1 MRQAAGQVAWETH
14 RALHLLFGLALLL
27 LLAAG
32 GAAWRLAQGPIELPF
47 LAQAIADRAN
57 EFAADGMAPDARLEV
72 GRVSIGWQGWRDGH
86 LTPLELRLS
95 DVRLRQPDGAVT
107 AELPGAGI
115 TLSLPW
121 LLRGELAPRRLE
133 LLRPEMT
140 LRRDAAGHVA
150 LLVGPATAGAAEAG
164 GQQGNAGLD
173 SLLTELMRAPSD
185 DTPLSALQSLRILGG
200 RITVEDAALGKTW
213 VLDAADVTLRRR
225 LGGGLLGDA
234 EATLLLG
241 AERVPVW
248 IGAEMATPPD
258 GTPAELA
265 LQLRLPEL
273 RPAQLAA
280 AAPGLAPLAR
290 LDATARI
297 EAAVRLGA
305 DGTWRDASARLST
318 ESGVLDLGE
327 GRRLA
332 IAGLALDLAATR
344 DRVTLTQGRLRL
356 DGPTPPNLT
365 LAGEA
370 LLRDG
375 RWRGAATLGL
385 DRVAI
390 ADLGRHWPEGL
401 GRSVRSWITQNLT
414 AGIARDGQWRI
425 EAEAGAGLEAPR
437 VTSLTGTLE
446 VAEATVHWL
455 RPIPPAERA
464 AGQVTFG
471 LEEISLRVTG
481 GRQSGGQVTVR
492 DGTVRFLLPPG
503 GQESAALEINLAG
516 PIPDA
521 LAVVQHPRLRL
532 FERRP
537 LPIKDP
543 RGSMEGKLN
552 INFPLLADLPVALL
566 QLRVQARLRD
576 VRMADVLLGRPLERG
591 TVDLTV
597 DNNGLRATGT
607 ATLAEIAARLTVEM
621 DFREGPAS
629 QVVMRETVRAETDA
643 SRLVALGLA
652 LPELVEGA
660 IGLDIRSERRRSG
673 QGRAHVRAELRQAR
687 LMIDPLAYTKPPGQ
701 NAGGEMVLRL
711 AGDRLEAIES
721 FRVEAADLRLR
732 GAASFTGATRLER
745 ITITEGVVEGS
756 RFSGEA
762 RPPASPGAPWSVT
775 LRGAV
780 LDLRRTL
787 AEDSPSQNA
796 DPAPDP
802 AADQGPA
809 FAADARFDRVLL
821 GEGREVAAVVAQAR
835 IDGRGVLR
843 AGTLAGRA
851 GPRGRFEAVIQPA
864 GNGRSLQLEAED
876 AGALLGS
883 FDVLRKLEGGR
894 LSVRARYAGNH
905 PGAPLQGTAEM
916 TDFAVRDAPSFAKL
930 LQAMTL
936 YGLVEAVSGPGLG
949 FSRLV
954 APFSLT
960 PEVLT
965 LGEARA
971 FSASL
976 GLTATGTLDRRR
988 QRLNMTGTI
997 VPAYFF
1003 NSLLGNIPIFGRL
1016 FAPEA
1021 GGGLFAA
1028 TFRITGAAEDPQV
1041 SVNPLAALTPGF
1053 LRGLF
1058 GIGQATP
1065 GRP

>member
-1 MRQAAGQVAWETH
+1 MRQAAGQVAREAH

-47 LAQAIADRAN
+47 LAEAIAERAN
-57 EFAADGMAPDARLEV
+57 AYVVPGTAPDARLEV

-95 DVRLRQPDGAVT
+95 DVRLRQPEGVVA
-107 AELPGAGI
+107 AELPDAAV

-133 LLRPEMT
+133 LLRPELT
-140 LRRDAAGHVA
+140 LRRDAAGQVA
-150 LLVGPATAGAAEAG
+150 LLVGSGTPGEAQAG
-164 GQQGNAGLD
+164 GQEGGAGLD
-173 SLLTELMRAPSD
+173 ELVAELMRAPSD
-185 DTPLSALQSLRILGG
+185 ATPLSALQSLRILGG

-248 IGAEMATPPD
+248 IGAEMTTSSTD
-258 GTPAELA
+258 GPAELA
-265 LQLRLPEL
+265 LRLRLPEL

-280 AAPGLAPLAR
+280 AAPGLAPLSR
-290 LDATARI
+290 LDATVRV
-297 EAAVRLGA
+297 EAEVRMGS
-305 DGTWRDASARLST
+305 DGTLRDASARLAT
-318 ESGVLDLGE
+318 EAGVLDLGE
-327 GRRLA
+327 GRRLPMG
-332 IAGLALDLAATR
+332 GLEVALVGTR
-344 DRVTLTQGRLRL
+344 DRITLTQGRLRL
-356 DGPTPPNLT
+356 DGPTPPVLT
-365 LAGEA
+365 LGGEA
-370 LLRDG
+370 LLREG

-401 GRSVRSWITQNLT
+401 GTSVRSWITQNLT

-464 AGQVTFG
+464 AGRVTFG
-471 LEEISLRVTG
+471 LEEISMRVTG
-481 GRQSGGQVTVR
+481 GRQSGGQVTLR
-492 DGTVRFLLPPG
+492 DSSVRFLLPPG
-503 GQESAALEINLAG
+503 AQETAAMEINLAG

-543 RGSMEGKLN
+543 RGSMEGRLT
-552 INFPLLADLPVALL
+552 IGFPLLADLPVALL
-566 QLRVQARLRD
+566 QLRAQARLRD

-597 DNNGLRATGT
+597 DNNGLRASGT

-621 DFREGPAS
+621 DFRDGPAS

-660 IGLDIRSERRRSG
+660 IGLDVRSERRRNG
-673 QGRAHVRAELRQAR
+673 QGRAHVRAELRHAR
-687 LMIDPLAYTKPPGQ
+687 LMIDPLAYAKPPGQ
-701 NAGGEMVLRL
+701 HAGGEMVLRL

-745 ITITEGVVEGS
+745 ITITEGVVDGS

-762 RPPASPGAPWSVT
+762 RPPASPGAQWSVA

-780 LDLRRTL
+780 LDLRRAL
-787 AEDSPSQNA
+787 AEDG
-796 DPAPDP
+796 PAPDP
-802 AADQGPA
+802 ASEAAGDQGPA
-809 FAADARFDRVLL
+809 FAADARFERVLL
-821 GEGREVAAVVAQAR
+821 GEGRELAAVVAQAR

-905 PGAPLQGTAEM
+905 PGAPLQGSAEM
-916 TDFAVRDAPSFAKL
+916 TDFAVRDAPAVAKL

-1003 NSLLGNIPIFGRL
+1003 NSLLGNIPILGRL

-1028 TFRITGAAEDPQV
+1028 TFRVTGPAEDPQV

-1058 GIGQATP
+1058 GIGQPVP

>member
-1 MRQAAGQVAWETH
+1 MAWEAH

-32 GAAWRLAQGPIELPF
+32 AGAWRLAKGPIELPF
-47 LAQAIADRAN
+47 LAEAIAERAN
-57 EFAADGMAPDARLEV
+57 AFAANGMAPDARLEV
-72 GRVSIGWQGWRDGH
+72 GQVSIGWQGWRDGH
-86 LTPLELRLS
+86 LAPLELRLS
-95 DVRLRQPDGAVT
+95 AVRLRQPDGVVT
-107 AELPGAGI
+107 AELPDAAV

-121 LLRGELAPRRLE
+121 LLRGEFAPRRLE

-140 LRRDAAGHVA
+140 LRRDGQGQIA
-150 LLVGPATAGAAEAG
+150 LLLGQGPAAAQG
-164 GQQGNAGLD
+164 GSNAGLD
-173 SLLTELMRAPSD
+173 DLLNELMHAPSD

-234 EATLLLG
+234 GATLLLG
-241 AERVPVW
+241 AERVPIW
-248 IGAEMATPPD
+248 IAAEMASPPD

-265 LQLRLPEL
+265 LRLRLPEL

-290 LDATARI
+290 LDATARV
-297 EAAVRLGA
+297 EAAILMAPDGA
-305 DGTWRDASARLST
+305 LRTATARLST
-318 ESGVLDLGE
+318 GAGVLDLGE
-327 GRRLA
+327 DQR
-332 IAGLALDLAATR
+332 IAMAELELDLAAAP
-344 DRVTLTQGRLRL
+344 DRITLTQGRLRL
-356 DGPTPPNLT
+356 DGPTPPVLT

-370 LLRDG
+370 LLGEG

-401 GRSVRSWITQNLT
+401 GRSARSWITENLT

-437 VTSLTGTLE
+437 LTSLTGTLE

-464 AGQVTFG
+464 MGRVTFG
-471 LEEISLRVTG
+471 LEEISMRVTG

-503 GQESAALEINLAG
+503 AQETAVMEFNLAG
-516 PIPDA
+516 PVPDA

-543 RGSMEGKLN
+543 RGSMEGKLT
-552 INFPLLADLPVALL
+552 ISFPLLADLPVEQL
-566 QLRVQARLRD
+566 QLRVQSRLRD
-576 VRMADVLLGRPLERG
+576 VRMADVLMGRPLERG

-597 DNNGLRATGT
+597 DNNGLRASGT

-621 DFREGPAS
+621 DFRNGPAS

-652 LPELVEGA
+652 LPELVEGT
-660 IGLDIRSERRRSG
+660 IGLDVRTERRRSG
-673 QGRAHVRAELRQAR
+673 QGRAVVRAELRDAR
-687 LMIDPLAYTKPPGQ
+687 LMIEPLAFTKPPGQ
-701 NAGGEMVLRL
+701 AAGGEMVLRL

-721 FRVEAADLRLR
+721 FRVDAADLRLR
-732 GAASFTGATRLER
+732 GQARFTGETRLER
-745 ITITEGVVEGS
+745 IVISEGVVEGS
-756 RFSGEA
+756 RFTGEA
-762 RPPASPGAPWSVT
+762 RPPSGPGSPWAVT
-775 LRGAV
+775 LRGPV
-780 LDLRRTL
+780 LDLRRSL
-787 AEDSPSQNA
+787 AEDSP
-796 DPAPDP
+796 APG
-802 AADQGPA
+802 AADSTDDRGPA
-809 FAADARFDRVLL
+809 FVADARFDRVLL
-821 GEGREVAAVVAQAR
+821 GPEREVAAVMAEAR
-835 IDGRGVLR
+835 IDGRGVVR

-851 GPRGRFEAVIQPA
+851 GPRGRFEAVIEPA
-864 GNGRSLQLEAED
+864 GNGRSLRLEAED
-876 AGALLGS
+876 AGALLSS

-894 LSVRARYAGNH
+894 LSVRASYAGNQ

-916 TDFAVRDAPSFAKL
+916 TDFAVRGAPSIAKL

-949 FSRLV
+949 FTRLV

-960 PEVLT
+960 PDVLT

-988 QRLNMTGTI
+988 QRLNVTGTI

-1016 FAPEA
+1016 FSPEA

-1028 TFRITGAAEDPQV
+1028 TFRITGPAEDPQV

-1065 GRP
+1065 GTR